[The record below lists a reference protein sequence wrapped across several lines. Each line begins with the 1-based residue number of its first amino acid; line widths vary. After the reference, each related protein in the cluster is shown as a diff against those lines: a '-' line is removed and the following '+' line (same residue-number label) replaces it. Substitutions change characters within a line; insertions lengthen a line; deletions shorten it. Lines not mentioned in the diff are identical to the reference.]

1 MKKLWVMKQTHH
13 GIVIALHYTKC
24 KKKVSLWRT
33 ETKAGVFL
41 SHSMILFIWQY
52 PVNSQVT
59 TLLTLDTVSKNPDF
73 YEIETNTHN
82 LIVKNATYN
91 DDGTFECEAGTSK
104 KTARVYIYG
113 K

>member
-1 MKKLWVMKQTHH
+1 MKETNH

-24 KKKVSLWRT
+24 KKSLIMTDR
-33 ETKAGVFL
+33 G
-41 SHSMILFIWQY
+41 SCGCIFITQYDIIFWQY

-104 KTARVYIYG
+104 KTARVFIYG

>member
-1 MKKLWVMKQTHH
+1 MS
-13 GIVIALHYTKC
+13 I
-24 KKKVSLWRT
+24 
-33 ETKAGVFL
+33 FL